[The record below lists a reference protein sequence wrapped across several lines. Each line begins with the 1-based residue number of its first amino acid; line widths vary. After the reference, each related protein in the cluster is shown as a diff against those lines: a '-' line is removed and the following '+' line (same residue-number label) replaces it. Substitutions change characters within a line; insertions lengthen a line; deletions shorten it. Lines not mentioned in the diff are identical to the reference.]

1 MIRTKAREKR
11 KAIAYK
17 AFGLC
22 EHLSASEIR
31 VANIIVD
38 HCNLKSGRCDPGL
51 QRLALLAGVDER
63 TVRRAVTKLAG
74 GRKLP
79 DGTHEHPVLIKRIS
93 HGGHFFSARYIPDFE
108 ACEAIVTAYDRKAA
122 GLGADRPDRTDCSS
136 GS

>member
-1 MIRTKAREKR
+1 MARTTAREKR

-22 EHLSASEIR
+22 EHLTASDIR
-31 VANIIVD
+31 VATIIVD

-63 TVRRAVTKLAG
+63 TVRRAVNKLAG
-74 GRKLP
+74 GNKLP

-93 HGGHFFSARYIPDFE
+93 HGGHFYAARYIPDFE
-108 ACEAIVTAYDRKAA
+108 VCEAIVSAYDRKAA
-122 GLGADRPDRTDCSS
+122 GLRSDRSDRTDCSS